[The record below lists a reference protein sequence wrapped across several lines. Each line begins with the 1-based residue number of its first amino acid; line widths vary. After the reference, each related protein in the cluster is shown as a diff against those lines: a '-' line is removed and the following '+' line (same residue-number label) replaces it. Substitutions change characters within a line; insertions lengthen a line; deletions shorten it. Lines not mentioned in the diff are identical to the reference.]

1 MKKSFL
7 FAAAVALF
15 AACTSDDFSGLAE
28 TTPVNPEG
36 YAVGFDAYTGRAT
49 TRAGLVGEL
58 NLDQIKKSKDE
69 HGGFGVFA
77 YYTDIQKYNKTFM
90 PNFMY
95 NQGVFFNGS
104 SSKWEYSP
112 LMYWPNEYGSKAQST
127 DEDKVSFFAYA
138 PYVEEVTSTGYAVG
152 DVTTGITGFSRNSA
166 TGDPLIRY
174 VATFDPANA
183 VDLCWGVNDEDSWN
197 TIQNG
202 SQETAVKGLPWLDV
216 EHPEGIDQRMK
227 FTFKHALAQLN
238 VQIDA
243 QVDDNVDLADG
254 TKIWVRSI
262 SFTGIST
269 QGTLNLNNVEAN
281 KALWLDYIGVTELAC
296 GEIVTVK
303 DGRRDGREG
312 ANGARVG
319 SELPQGLN
327 PVVVQTETPAAGVT
341 KTAVNLFGTD
351 AALSA
356 PVYVIP
362 TGETMSVTIVYDVET
377 VNPKLPGYI
386 SDAVTHGVSIEN
398 RITKTIDFGTGEGLD
413 NGKKYTLKLHLGMN
427 SVKLDAE
434 VTDWIAVENST
445 TTDGS
450 KITTYTNEA
459 GEIVS
464 LNAEVTTSEGLSDV
478 LENSDAQNIT
488 VEVETDNLEI
498 DFGARNTWGSD
509 QTETIVID
517 GNGKTVNFRGTDND
531 WSSIGSKNGTVIIK
545 NAIVNYSIGGNGAW
559 NNHGLNFSSKVLA
572 ENVTFTNSV
581 TLAADSE
588 FKNCTFTE
596 SGEYYTLWIKA
607 NVQNVV
613 VDGCTFTATNNGR
626 GIKIADQYI
635 DEADRTQVNLTVS
648 NSTFTTAKKAAVLVT
663 NTAGAK
669 ITASNN
675 VITGVAAD
683 TENFVWNDAD
693 RTDAWDLV
701 VVSGCTKKQE

>member
-58 NLDQIKKSKDE
+58 NLDQIKKSQDE
-69 HGGFGVFA
+69 GGGFGVFA

-104 SSKWEYSP
+104 KWEYSP

-138 PYVEEVTSTGYAVG
+138 PFVEEVTSTGYAVG

-166 TGDPLIRY
+166 TGDPLVRY

-202 SQETAVKGLPWLDV
+202 SQETAAKGLPWLDV

-243 QVDDNVDLADG
+243 QVDDNVDLAEG

-296 GEIVTVK
+296 GETVTVK

-386 SDAVTHGVSIEN
+386 SDAVTHGVSVEN

-434 VTDWIAVENST
+434 VTDWVEV
-445 TTDGS
+445 DGS
-450 KITTYTNEA
+450 
-459 GEIVS
+459 
-464 LNAEVTTSEGLSDV
+464 
-478 LENSDAQNIT
+478 DAP
-488 VEVETDNLEI
+488 VPSPGV
-498 DFGARNTWGSD
+498 
-509 QTETIVID
+509 
-517 GNGKTVNFRGTDND
+517 
-531 WSSIGSKNGTVIIK
+531 
-545 NAIVNYSIGGNGAW
+545 VNYSFDEFNQMVVANGGVFSAPNGSNVVVTLNESDRSVY
-559 NNHGLNFSSKVLA
+559 NNVTAQFYLGQGTGDQANGIPSLSIS
-572 ENVTFTNSV
+572 NVTFTYNADDASV
-581 TLAADSE
+581 NLVTGEVYAVAKDIS
-588 FKNCTFTE
+588 FTNCTFINN
-596 SGEYYTLWIKA
+596 SGLSSWGYL
-607 NVQNVV
+607 NS
-613 VDGCTFTATNNGR
+613 G
-626 GIKIADQYI
+626 DQYP
-635 DEADRTQVNLTVS
+635 DKML
-648 NSTFTTAKKAAVLVT
+648 
-663 NTAGAK
+663 
-669 ITASNN
+669 
-675 VITGVAAD
+675 
-683 TENFVWNDAD
+683 
-693 RTDAWDLV
+693 
-701 VVSGCTKKQE
+701 VSGCTFKDLTGRYGVHQNRARELTVQDCVFENCERGIHTNSPSPVSVVIKNNTFSGLGDKYGVVCLAEGGDYKSATLDISNNSAPGQRFMRLPLSGATNVTLAQMNTIKDNSDNTFGDFYTSESNIPTE